1 LIFSLLNVRKK
12 TAAILAGI
20 TIAVLC
26 LWGLSIWQN
35 ISLEELFRIF
45 MATIIML
52 GAIMLG
58 AFMLIVALK
67 LLKRAYHKATQTES
81 SEE

>member
-1 LIFSLLNVRKK
+1 MIFSLLNVRKK

-20 TIAVLC
+20 TIAALC

-35 ISLEELFRIF
+35 ISLEELFSIF

-67 LLKRAYHKATQTES
+67 LLRRAYHKAAQTES
-81 SEE
+81 SKE

>member
-1 LIFSLLNVRKK
+1 
-12 TAAILAGI
+12 LAGI
-20 TIAVLC
+20 TIAALC

-35 ISLEELFRIF
+35 ISLEELFSIF

-67 LLKRAYHKATQTES
+67 LLKRAYHKAAQTKS
-81 SEE
+81 SKE

>member
-1 LIFSLLNVRKK
+1 MIFSLLNVRKK

-20 TIAVLC
+20 TIAALC

-35 ISLEELFRIF
+35 ISLEELFSIF

-58 AFMLIVALK
+58 AFMLILAFK
-67 LLKRAYHKATQTES
+67 LLKRAYHKVIQTES
-81 SEE
+81 FKE

>member
-20 TIAVLC
+20 TIAALC

-35 ISLEELFRIF
+35 ISLGELFSIF

-58 AFMLIVALK
+58 AFMLIVAFK

-81 SEE
+81 FKE